1 MAVVIGKGAAAGLH
15 MTSGEGAIH
24 GPWRHLGVAGSSLL
38 LLGGGIGGLERRH
51 RRGADLGG
59 MVYLKWKPE
68 WSGGFGLGFNLLVGA
83 HLLLWL

>member
-1 MAVVIGKGAAAGLH
+1 MEA
-15 MTSGEGAIH
+15 
-24 GPWRHLGVAGSSLL
+24 
-38 LLGGGIGGLERRH
+38 LGGGGLVTALAGWWC
-51 RRGADLGG
+51 RGTGEAAQKGSRLGS

>member
-1 MAVVIGKGAAAGLH
+1 MAHGGTWGWRAHHCSCWVVV
-15 MTSGEGAIH
+15 SGDWRGGTEG
-24 GPWRHLGVAGSSLL
+24 
-38 LLGGGIGGLERRH
+38 
-51 RRGADLGG
+51 GADLGG